1 MRGALALLAIT
12 LAGCG
17 SESPAPREAPWRL
30 VEDDGRVL
38 RLEVQAGGPPCDAVT
53 SVDVDERPQT
63 VTVTVHA
70 GPEPGARCGPG
81 VAASLG
87 TFRVEARLRAPL
99 GTRTLRDGAR
109 G

>member
-1 MRGALALLAIT
+1 VVA

-17 SESPAPREAPWRL
+17 SESPAPRETPWRL
-30 VEDDGRVL
+30 VEAEGRVL
-38 RLEVQAGGPPCDAVT
+38 RLEVQAGGPPCDAVS
-53 SVDVDERPQT
+53 SVDIDERPQV

-70 GPEPGARCGPG
+70 GPQPGARCGPG

-87 TFRVEARLRAPL
+87 TFPVEARLRSPL
-99 GTRTLRDGAR
+99 GARALRDGAR